1 MKIFNRVLNKRK
13 RLQFLSA
20 LRHGGLFRVLSILWE
35 RFSQGYSTRSLT
47 YSWPKKMNLEF
58 IQSESVKH
66 YLIPHLLPE
75 LSFAGLKSVLEF
87 IGKDLETGKKVQII
101 LHDYS
106 GDLENFPK
114 ILGWTEDRWKEHK
127 AKLSFLDASL
137 EQIINLKV
145 GVNDEFVASAW
156 WTKASLDSCTPALD
170 SNKVEYIIQDYEP
183 LFYDA
188 FDALEAQRVLM
199 AKKTYQNI
207 AKAKVNST
215 FLAEYLRKLNLIQEA
230 EKSGKLEV
238 FEPFIDPN
246 IFCNDKN
253 VIKKKQIFVYARP
266 EVRRNRFD
274 LCVGALNLALKKIP
288 KDWEIIG
295 LGTLKK
301 DWPLKNGRKIRAGS
315 KLEFHNYVKFLKET
329 PLSLCLMESPHP
341 SHPPLEHAASGGVV
355 VCNRFSVKDYSKL
368 GPQYICSDLDAKS
381 LANALELAV
390 LKLDE
395 NLCFTA

>member
-1 MKIFNRVLNKRK
+1 MMPYLPTPAVKSLFI
-13 RLQFLSA
+13 
-20 LRHGGLFRVLSILWE
+20 GLKEEMEICKGKW
-35 RFSQGYSTRSLT
+35 
-47 YSWPKKMNLEF
+47 
-58 IQSESVKH
+58 
-66 YLIPHLLPE
+66 
-75 LSFAGLKSVLEF
+75 SFAEF
-87 IGKDLETGKKVQII
+87 ADGVKEFYSKVIW
-101 LHDYS
+101 
-106 GDLENFPK
+106 G
-114 ILGWTEDRWKEHK
+114 TEW
-127 AKLSFLDASL
+127 A
-137 EQIINLKV
+137 
-145 GVNDEFVASAW
+145 
-156 WTKASLDSCTPALD
+156 
-170 SNKVEYIIQDYEP
+170 
-183 LFYDA
+183 
-188 FDALEAQRVLM
+188 
-199 AKKTYQNI
+199 I